1 MAEAVEIPLA
11 TSQDGSVQPP
21 HEVCTFFEQAG
32 LALCCEPRKVVR
44 DVPVGLLVVR
54 ATRRWQ
60 CMSECALAT
69 IQSVLEFQHDLGTER
84 HRVSPGSVV

>member
-1 MAEAVEIPLA
+1 MSLQTAGLQIVNVRLASLEWILCNDRTFDLRPGRIETHFA

-44 DVPVGLLVVR
+44 DVPVGLP
-54 ATRRWQ
+54 
-60 CMSECALAT
+60 S
-69 IQSVLEFQHDLGTER
+69 G
-84 HRVSPGSVV
+84 